1 MSWSLLDSSLQS
13 SLTALYECMSRRIA
27 WSIMRF
33 EKKKSTIFG
42 TGRCVVPLIFGGWA
56 IPTCT
61 LSFWITLGLTFCCCC
76 YVWLSWIVKGWLK
89 LKFLTLM
96 QCFCGNVVSV
106 PWLDIFALAL
116 FFPKLLSSIIHVGC
130 YCDKWEWEEIGID
143 RTEDRS

>member
-1 MSWSLLDSSLQS
+1 
-13 SLTALYECMSRRIA
+13 
-27 WSIMRF
+27 MRF

-96 QCFCGNVVSV
+96 QCFCGNVVGV
-106 PWLDIFALAL
+106 PWLDIVALAL